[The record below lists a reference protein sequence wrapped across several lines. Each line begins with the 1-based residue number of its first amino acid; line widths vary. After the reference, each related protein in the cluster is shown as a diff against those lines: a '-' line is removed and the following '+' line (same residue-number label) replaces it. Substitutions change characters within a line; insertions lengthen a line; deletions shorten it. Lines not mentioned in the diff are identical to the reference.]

1 MAGGARIA
9 ALHVDYETVQG
20 AGNARGFATGVRF
33 KLTKY
38 PRQDQNWEYLIL
50 AADYQFQSDAFGSS
64 GAPNTGP
71 VFQCW
76 FTALSS
82 PTQHP
87 PLDPHLG
94 SPNRHRRRQI
104 RRRTLDRPIRP
115 GQGPIPLGLL
125 RKSNE
130 RSSCWVRV
138 AQPWAG

>member
-87 PLDPHLG
+87 PPRPASRVPKPPSSSANPAKNSG
-94 SPNRHRRRQI
+94 PTNTARSRSNSTGTTTQI
-104 RRRTLDRPIRP
+104 
-115 GQGPIPLGLL
+115 Q
-125 RKSNE
+125 
-130 RSSCWVRV
+130 
-138 AQPWAG
+138 